1 MQARLLTLALLTLI
15 SCEPFHQWVHGNN
28 GAISSGQYEIHDG
41 DCEHQPEHRESDQCP
56 LCIKGHGDAL
66 AMQSPSPAGRELA
79 PSRVTSG
86 EPSSDILRETLVG
99 AQGARAPPVIS

>member
-1 MQARLLTLALLTLI
+1 MQARFLILALLTLI

-28 GAISSGQYEIHDG
+28 GAIPSGQYEIHDG

-56 LCIKGHGDAL
+56 LCIKGHGDAM
-66 AMQSPSPAGRELA
+66 AMQSACATGREQV
-79 PSRVTSG
+79 PSRSTAEAS
-86 EPSSDILRETLVG
+86 SSDVLRETLVG